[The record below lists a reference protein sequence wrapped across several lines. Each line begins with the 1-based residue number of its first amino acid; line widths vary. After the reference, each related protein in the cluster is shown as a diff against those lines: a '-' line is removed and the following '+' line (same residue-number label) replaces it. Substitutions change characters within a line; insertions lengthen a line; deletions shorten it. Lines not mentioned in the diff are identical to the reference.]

1 MYFNSDKRFDGTFSR
16 DNLNIFNKDGAY
28 IINLDKYDNIGT
40 HWVAIYLKNNN
51 VTYFDSFGIEY
62 IPKEITKL
70 INDKSVKSNIF
81 RIQSFNSILCGY
93 FYTGFIEYTS
103 NNLGLNE
110 YAKLF
115 LVTNVDKNDQ
125 IILDYFNI
133 KYKNVWNQKKKL
145 L

>member
-70 INDKSVKSNIF
+70 INDKSIKSNIF

-103 NNLGLNE
+103 KNLGLNE

-133 KYKNVWNQKKKL
+133 KYKNV
-145 L
+145 

>member
-1 MYFNSDKRFDGTFSR
+1 MYFDSDKRFDGVFSR

-70 INDKSVKSNIF
+70 INDKSIKSNIF
-81 RIQSFNSILCGY
+81 RIQSLNSILCGY
-93 FYTGFIEYTS
+93 FYIGFIEYTF

-110 YAKLF
+110 YTKLF
-115 LVTNVDKNDQ
+115 LVTDFDKNDQ
-125 IILDYFNI
+125 IILDYFNV
-133 KYKNVWNQKKKL
+133 KYKNL
-145 L
+145 

>member
-1 MYFNSDKRFDGTFSR
+1 MYFDSDKRFDGVFSR

-40 HWVAIYLKNNN
+40 HWVAIYLKNDN

-70 INDKSVKSNIF
+70 INDKSIKSNIF
-81 RIQSFNSILCGY
+81 RIQSLNSILCGY
-93 FYTGFIEYTS
+93 FYIGFIEYTF

-110 YAKLF
+110 YTKLF
-115 LVTNVDKNDQ
+115 LVTDFDKNDQ
-125 IILDYFNI
+125 IILDYFNV
-133 KYKNVWNQKKKL
+133 KYKNV
-145 L
+145 

>member
-1 MYFNSDKRFDGTFSR
+1 MYFDSDKRFDGVFSR
-16 DNLNIFNKDGAY
+16 DNLNIFNKDGTY

-70 INDKSVKSNIF
+70 INDKSIKSNIF
-81 RIQSFNSILCGY
+81 RIQSLNSILCGY
-93 FYTGFIEYTS
+93 FYIGFIEYTF

-110 YAKLF
+110 YTKLF
-115 LVTNVDKNDQ
+115 LVTDFDKNDQ
-125 IILDYFNI
+125 IILDYFNV
-133 KYKNVWNQKKKL
+133 KYENV
-145 L
+145 

>member
-70 INDKSVKSNIF
+70 INDKSIKSNIF
-81 RIQSFNSILCGY
+81 RIQSLNSILCGY
-93 FYTGFIEYTS
+93 FYIGFIEYTF

-110 YAKLF
+110 YTKLF
-115 LVTNVDKNDQ
+115 LVTDFDKNDQ
-125 IILDYFNI
+125 IILDYFNV
-133 KYKNVWNQKKKL
+133 KYKNV
-145 L
+145 

>member
-1 MYFNSDKRFDGTFSR
+1 MYFDGDKRFDGVFSR

-70 INDKSVKSNIF
+70 INDKSIKSNIF
-81 RIQSFNSILCGY
+81 RIQSLNSILCGY
-93 FYTGFIEYTS
+93 FYIGFIEYTF

-110 YAKLF
+110 YTKLF
-115 LVTNVDKNDQ
+115 LVTDFDKNDQ
-125 IILDYFNI
+125 IILDYFNV
-133 KYKNVWNQKKKL
+133 KYKNV
-145 L
+145 

>member
-62 IPKEITKL
+62 IPKKIAKL
-70 INDKSVKSNIF
+70 INDKSIKSNIF

-133 KYKNVWNQKKKL
+133 KYKNV
-145 L
+145 

>member
-1 MYFNSDKRFDGTFSR
+1 MYFNSDKSFDGTFSR

-70 INDKSVKSNIF
+70 INDKSIKSNIF

>member
-1 MYFNSDKRFDGTFSR
+1 MYFDSDKRFDGVFSR

-70 INDKSVKSNIF
+70 INDKSIKSNIF
-81 RIQSFNSILCGY
+81 RIQSLNSILCGY
-93 FYTGFIEYTS
+93 FYIGFIEYTF

-110 YAKLF
+110 YTKLF
-115 LVTNVDKNDQ
+115 LVTDFDKNDQ
-125 IILDYFNI
+125 IILDYFNV
-133 KYKNVWNQKKKL
+133 KYKNV
-145 L
+145 

>member
-1 MYFNSDKRFDGTFSR
+1 MYFDSDKRFDGVFSR

-40 HWVAIYLKNNN
+40 HWVAIYLKNDN

-70 INDKSVKSNIF
+70 INDKSIKSNIF
-81 RIQSFNSILCGY
+81 RIQSLNSILCGY
-93 FYTGFIEYTS
+93 FYIGFIEYTF

-110 YAKLF
+110 YTKLF
-115 LVTNVDKNDQ
+115 LVTDFDKNDQ
-125 IILDYFNI
+125 IILDYFNV
-133 KYKNVWNQKKKL
+133 KYENV
-145 L
+145 

>member
-70 INDKSVKSNIF
+70 INDKSIKSNIF
-81 RIQSFNSILCGY
+81 RIQSFN
-93 FYTGFIEYTS
+93 
-103 NNLGLNE
+103 
-110 YAKLF
+110 
-115 LVTNVDKNDQ
+115 
-125 IILDYFNI
+125 
-133 KYKNVWNQKKKL
+133 
-145 L
+145 

>member
-1 MYFNSDKRFDGTFSR
+1 MYFDSDKRFDGVFSR

-70 INDKSVKSNIF
+70 INDKSIKSNIF
-81 RIQSFNSILCGY
+81 RIQLLNSILCGY
-93 FYTGFIEYTS
+93 FYIGFIEYTF

-110 YAKLF
+110 YTKLF
-115 LVTNVDKNDQ
+115 LVTDFDKNDQ
-125 IILDYFNI
+125 IILDYFNV
-133 KYKNVWNQKKKL
+133 KYKNL
-145 L
+145 